1 MVIVRPHSATSDTF
15 VGAGAKKPESR
26 RPVFDQAQRL
36 GRRSF
41 SESHTQSD
49 TIGFTHSSRE
59 SKRLS
64 HQRTISASSPAS
76 SADTTS
82 WPEKRSVRIAGVL
95 RTSLRRSPDAE
106 LRPAMRARAVTDIST
121 DYVAVSIGAG
131 DGQTITRRDSRPASR
146 EAVEDTFRARK
157 RSLSVGGENS
167 CCDFFARQIE
177 KYGLEPLL
185 TSPVA
190 TCYFLASLISSFAPE
205 SLLFYLEAE
214 HYRTGSFSDD
224 ARRTRYAKGL
234 YKAFISQRAP
244 MEINISHIMRLRV
257 TDVFRNAEPVTLSL
271 FQETQAHVR
280 VLLEQEFSQFRQRP
294 SFNHMLSELSSARKD
309 THSQHA
315 HAVAA
320 VYDALSAT
328 YGVHSLPASK
338 THLVQTEAPLFTK
351 FVDMD
356 LTSSELLVALPA
368 WLCRTTV
375 RLLDTPMPSSRDDM
389 RLALRSPLSAPPIDL
404 LPTTAVAS
412 APPTARAIVPSATN
426 STTKKASKQKSMQ
439 RLRFR
444 FQLDSNSTNSHHR
457 GSSGPSSAPATVK
470 SRWESL
476 WSSRRRKA

>member
-64 HQRTISASSPAS
+64 HQRTISASSPVS

-106 LRPAMRARAVTDIST
+106 PRPAMRARAVTDIST

-185 TSPVA
+185 TSP
-190 TCYFLASLISSFAPE
+190 
-205 SLLFYLEAE
+205 
-214 HYRTGSFSDD
+214 
-224 ARRTRYAKGL
+224 
-234 YKAFISQRAP
+234 
-244 MEINISHIMRLRV
+244 
-257 TDVFRNAEPVTLSL
+257 
-271 FQETQAHVR
+271 
-280 VLLEQEFSQFRQRP
+280 
-294 SFNHMLSELSSARKD
+294 
-309 THSQHA
+309 
-315 HAVAA
+315 
-320 VYDALSAT
+320 
-328 YGVHSLPASK
+328 
-338 THLVQTEAPLFTK
+338 
-351 FVDMD
+351 
-356 LTSSELLVALPA
+356 
-368 WLCRTTV
+368 
-375 RLLDTPMPSSRDDM
+375 
-389 RLALRSPLSAPPIDL
+389 
-404 LPTTAVAS
+404 
-412 APPTARAIVPSATN
+412 
-426 STTKKASKQKSMQ
+426 
-439 RLRFR
+439 
-444 FQLDSNSTNSHHR
+444 
-457 GSSGPSSAPATVK
+457 
-470 SRWESL
+470 
-476 WSSRRRKA
+476 